1 MKPVWKRTA
10 RRSVN
15 LWREQRGRQAWE
27 RWACR
32 NGGVLVSRSRHTA
45 Q

>member
-1 MKPVWKRTA
+1 MKPVGKRTA

-32 NGGVLVSRSRHTA
+32 TVAFGVSRSRHTA